1 MATPPE
7 TTWASVHSAAELGAF
22 LRHVRESRGL
32 SQEEL
37 ADELGIDRRYVYQI
51 EAGTP
56 SLYTRR
62 LFGLLRLLDVRMEVH
77 AR

>member
-1 MATPPE
+1 MATPRD

-32 SQEEL
+32 SQEDL

-56 SLYTRR
+56 TLYTRR